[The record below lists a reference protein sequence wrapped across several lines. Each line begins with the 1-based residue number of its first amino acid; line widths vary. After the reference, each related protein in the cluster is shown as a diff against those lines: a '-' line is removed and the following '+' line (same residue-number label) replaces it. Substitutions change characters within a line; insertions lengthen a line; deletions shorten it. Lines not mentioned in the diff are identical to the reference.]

1 MPLSLSLGSIH
12 QGNNATPL
20 QKNKNIAS
28 CIKQYSVCTFCAEPS
43 SGNLNGALVNRHRHQ
58 GPPFC
63 SALIPPSSYLDPCC
77 SVACC

>member
-43 SGNLNGALVNRHRHQ
+43 SKRLKGARA
-58 GPPFC
+58 C
-63 SALIPPSSYLDPCC
+63 LD
-77 SVACC
+77 AC